1 MNTKEFKS
9 LLERSDDKVGIFAL
23 ISDPKTKL
31 QLLIDDE
38 IAIGLDNF
46 EVIDII
52 HSLDDDEKK
61 QLLGNSDFI
70 EKHKISTQQLEDI
83 IISLSQEFRAELLT
97 DNDFIVNTLHL
108 TNPQI
113 AALASLLPDEDLKLK
128 MLEIYPFQNYL
139 KVGIIRTLSTE
150 NKLDI
155 LLGKKLSG
163 TNSIVQV
170 LSSFDIESLCDFLLN
185 HKDFCTQN
193 NIRPY
198 NISIILDSDS
208 QKHFVEKLE
217 CLNLTL
223 NEKREILAT
232 LSPDTKLLINTT
244 DYPEEY
250 KIALSMQILRYDE
263 RIIWDPDRNVE
274 DYRGLDNLM
283 QVNPEQFDEKQKAK
297 FMRLCDVCPNMEVAN
312 SLSDLVYMLSTVS
325 EYKEA
330 EEWISSLINS
340 LEPSYSNAQK
350 IALIDNALGK
360 KISFSPDAGT
370 EVFSPSANRALWKII
385 CSGYGV
391 CNGIAKVEQYILNK
405 VGIESELVSSSN
417 HAFLKVKNIEL
428 PLADGRI
435 VKGNTILDPTWNLA
449 SHRFDGMPNT
459 FCVSYEEIRK
469 QDIDENGKDHNC
481 HKNNEKLKDA
491 TLGLDEK
498 SLRNLFSS
506 VGLANKIGMFPIST
520 LFWQSQK
527 LDEFYSK
534 DPSKNISAQLKLLA
548 RHCPDFAVC
557 QNSSMKILND
567 ILLTNKNL
575 KFNECIINRVYSTSD
590 EKKSPILYVY
600 IDSNE
605 IGKKFYLVD
614 KNSKQFVEFSQEEF
628 TQQFECYEQD
638 LKSTNGIRPWESE
651 KTHLPNTDLAKSSG
665 RILANEG
672 EER

>member
-61 QLLGNSDFI
+61 QLLGNSNFI

-469 QDIDENGKDHNC
+469 QDI
-481 HKNNEKLKDA
+481 
-491 TLGLDEK
+491 
-498 SLRNLFSS
+498 
-506 VGLANKIGMFPIST
+506 
-520 LFWQSQK
+520 
-527 LDEFYSK
+527 
-534 DPSKNISAQLKLLA
+534 
-548 RHCPDFAVC
+548 
-557 QNSSMKILND
+557 
-567 ILLTNKNL
+567 
-575 KFNECIINRVYSTSD
+575 
-590 EKKSPILYVY
+590 
-600 IDSNE
+600 
-605 IGKKFYLVD
+605 
-614 KNSKQFVEFSQEEF
+614 
-628 TQQFECYEQD
+628 
-638 LKSTNGIRPWESE
+638 
-651 KTHLPNTDLAKSSG
+651 
-665 RILANEG
+665 
-672 EER
+672 

>member
-9 LLERSDDKVGIFAL
+9 LLERSDDKVKVFAL

-52 HSLDDDEKK
+52 HSLDDDGKK

-113 AALASLLPDEDLKLK
+113 AALTSLLPDEDLKLK

-340 LEPSYSNAQK
+340 LEPSYSKAQK
-350 IALIDNALGK
+350 MAVIDNAIGK
-360 KISFSPDAGT
+360 KISYSPDVGT
-370 EVFSPSANRALWKII
+370 EVFSPTNCRALWKII
-385 CSGYGV
+385 TSGYGV
-391 CNGIAKVEQYILNK
+391 CNGIAKVEQYILSR
-405 VGIESELVSSSN
+405 VGIESEIVSSSN
-417 HAFLKVKNIEL
+417 HSFLKIKNVEL
-428 PLADGRI
+428 SLANGETI
-435 VKGNTILDPTWNLA
+435 NGNTILDPTWNMT
-449 SHRFDGMPNT
+449 SHRFGGKPDN
-459 FCVSYEEIRK
+459 FCISYEEARK
-469 QDIDENGKDHNC
+469 QDIDEDGKDHCC
-481 HKNNEKLKDA
+481 HKNDEKLKDV
-491 TLGLDEK
+491 TLSLDEQ
-498 SLRNLFSS
+498 SLRNLFAS
-506 VGLANKIGMFPIST
+506 VGLADKDGKFPISS
-520 LFWQSQK
+520 LIDKSKK
-527 LDEFYSK
+527 LDEFYAK
-534 DPSKNISAQLKLLA
+534 QPDKNINAQLLLLA
-548 RHCPDFAVC
+548 KYYPEFATC
-557 QNSSMKILND
+557 QNSSMRILKD
-567 ILLTNKNL
+567 ILFANKNL
-575 KFNECIINRVYSTSD
+575 EFSKCVVNRVYSRSD
-590 EKKSPILYVY
+590 EQKRPVLFVY
-600 IDSNE
+600 MDSDE
-605 IGKKFYLVD
+605 LGKRFYFAD
-614 KNSKQFVEFSQEEF
+614 KDNGQFVELPQEEF
-628 TQQFECYEQD
+628 TQQFECYAQD
-638 LKSTNGIRPWESE
+638 LKNMNGLRPWESE
-651 KTHLPNTDLAKSSG
+651 EPQKPIADLTRSSG
-665 RILANEG
+665 RIITSEG

>member
-52 HSLDDDEKK
+52 HSLDDDGKK

-605 IGKKFYLVD
+605 IGKKFYLAD